1 MTLHI
6 GEPSDCGVWFPSSGE
21 NSVFRYFLP
30 YMYVEGKKKKK
41 PGTKQ
46 LSKCLRF
53 FLGYL
58 NVDIT
63 SSVQM

>member
-30 YMYVEGKKKKK
+30 YMYVEGKKKKN
-41 PGTKQ
+41 Q
-46 LSKCLRF
+46 EQNSLA
-53 FLGYL
+53 
-58 NVDIT
+58 NVSGFSLVI
-63 SSVQM
+63 

>member
-21 NSVFRYFLP
+21 NLAFRYFLP
-30 YMYVEGKKKKK
+30 YMYVEEEK

-53 FLGYL
+53 FLNYL
-58 NVDIT
+58 KADIA
-63 SSVQM
+63 SSAWM